1 VVKATHSAISNRAT
15 TTTRIGRS
23 KAGGTD
29 AALNCWV
36 TIQFLPTDDPEARL
50 YGADIF
56 GYLVGYANL
65 TNTRSLALRM
75 RRTRLA
81 PCGKT
86 RSNASLERV
95 LRIVVEV
102 WCQASC
108 LAGVLIKM
116 MLTMRIQH
124 RTRHGAVAVVPHPTA
139 L

>member
-1 VVKATHSAISNRAT
+1 MSGPFFKVGEIWREENKHNLQICHVAASTPRVNQGVQPWVSQRPLAKL
-15 TTTRIGRS
+15 
-23 KAGGTD
+23 AG
-29 AALNCWV
+29 
-36 TIQFLPTDDPEARL
+36 
-50 YGADIF
+50 
-56 GYLVGYANL
+56 
-65 TNTRSLALRM
+65 
-75 RRTRLA
+75 
-81 PCGKT
+81 CGKT
-86 RSNASLERV
+86 RSKASVERV